1 MCTGYAEA
9 TKVTTLQ
16 SPLNLA
22 DPPCPHFSVC
32 GGCNYQNLQYDAQLL
47 AKQQQVSET
56 LQRIG
61 GISNCNDVLLPII
74 PCQQQYHYRNNMQF
88 TFSEAPFQHKERLE
102 SSSGSSTHTQ
112 SDPAKRVVIGLHKT
126 NNPSEVVPIEACSL
140 QHDSANTLLQA
151 AAEALALSPTQPQ
164 QLSAFNPAT
173 QRGLLRQLI
182 LRRNSKNQYMVIF
195 STSSF
200 QPALLEPLVTAVQS
214 CNVEVLSII
223 NTVIPLEGGVRP
235 HRRKSSKLNCLSSQ
249 RQQSHVLFGTS
260 TITERLCELDF
271 QISPESF
278 FQVNSAQAEVLYDLV
293 HKPAGMLVTACE
305 GLCIVILLWRMAN
318 SIPVFL

>member
-1 MCTGYAEA
+1 
-9 TKVTTLQ
+9 
-16 SPLNLA
+16 
-22 DPPCPHFSVC
+22 
-32 GGCNYQNLQYDAQLL
+32 
-47 AKQQQVSET
+47 

-61 GISNCNDVLLPII
+61 GISNCDDVLLPII

-235 HRRKSSKLNCLSSQ
+235 HRRKSSKLKCLSSQ

-293 HKPAGMLVTACE
+293 HKAAGMLVTACE
-305 GLCIVILLWRMAN
+305 GL
-318 SIPVFL
+318 